1 MIEPT
6 LTLLFGTLVILAIIA
21 ANGYFVA
28 QEFAYM
34 AVDRTRLAVLA
45 ADGDASAKRALEVT
59 KRTSFMLS
67 GAQLG
72 ITVTGMLVGVVA
84 EPLVGQS
91 LGVLLGGVG
100 IPSEVGV
107 TVGTLLA
114 LVVATIIQMIF
125 GELYPKNLAIA
136 NADPLARGLARSTLI
151 YLTVFGWFIGFFDKL
166 SLIHI

>member
-72 ITVTGMLVGVVA
+72 ITVTGLMVGFVA

-91 LGVLLGGVG
+91 LGVLLG
-100 IPSEVGV
+100 
-107 TVGTLLA
+107 
-114 LVVATIIQMIF
+114 
-125 GELYPKNLAIA
+125 
-136 NADPLARGLARSTLI
+136 D
-151 YLTVFGWFIGFFDKL
+151 
-166 SLIHI
+166 